1 MAGHSHSAN
10 IKHRKD
16 RQDSARSQLFLK
28 VRRKIENIIREE
40 HEVNE
45 KSLSIARENKFPK
58 EKVYQIWDKIK
69 SGAEKNHSERAFY
82 QAPFDIFIY
91 LEGDNTNIESESQ
104 ELKLKK
110 MPLSSLP
117 SYFQLFYSLKLEL
130 EEGENYNNLEECLLT
145 YFPVKILEKMNY
157 NEKDVEVISNDKQV
171 LEKTK
176 DIIKQNELKFKT
188 REEKT
193 FWKALVYQKLFEKE
207 AINYWTELEK
217 KLAGSK
223 FYANVEK

>member
-58 EKVYQIWDKIK
+58 EKVYQIWEKIK
-69 SGAEKNHSERAFY
+69 NGTEKNHSERTFY
-82 QAPFDIFIY
+82 QAPFGIFIY
-91 LEGDNTNIESESQ
+91 LESDNNNIESTFQ

-110 MPLSSLP
+110 IPLSSLP
-117 SYFQLFYSLKLEL
+117 SHFQLFYSLKLEL
-130 EEGENYNNLEECLLT
+130 EEEENCSHLEEYLLT
-145 YFPVKILEKMNY
+145 YFPVEILEKMNY
-157 NEKDVEVISNDKQV
+157 NEKNVEVISNDKQI
-171 LEKTK
+171 LERAK
-176 DIIKQNELKFKT
+176 DITKQNELRLKIK
-188 REEKT
+188 EEKT

-217 KLAGSK
+217 KLVGNK
-223 FYANVEK
+223 FYVNVEK